1 VAGVEATYAD
11 ASALL
16 KLYVHQPESAAMN
29 AWRSRHLGALAVT
42 HHGRAE
48 IVNGIC
54 LAAFR
59 GAISAAAMSDALAS
73 FDEDFAEGR
82 YVQADLLWRAALQRA
97 ADLSRKHTAVL
108 GCRTL
113 DVLHVASA
121 LELGLR
127 RFLTFD
133 IRQRELARAV
143 GLRALVLARTGTGR
157 LRR

>member
-1 VAGVEATYAD
+1 MAVAEATYVD
-11 ASALL
+11 PSALL
-16 KLYVHQPESAAMN
+16 KLYIHQRESAAMN
-29 AWRSRHLGALAVT
+29 AWRARGRGALALT

-59 GAISAAAMSDALAS
+59 ADIGADARNDALAS

-82 YVQADLLWRAALQRA
+82 YVQADLLWRATLDRA
-97 ADLSRKHTAVL
+97 GELSRKHTPTL
-108 GCRTL
+108 GCRSL

-127 RFLTFD
+127 YFLTFD
-133 IRQRELARAV
+133 LRQRRLAEAV
-143 GLRALVLARTGTGR
+143 GLKPVEPVR
-157 LRR
+157 

>member
-1 VAGVEATYAD
+1 VAVAEATYVD
-11 ASALL
+11 PSALL
-16 KLYVHQPESAAMN
+16 KLYIHQRESAAMN
-29 AWRSRHLGALAVT
+29 AWRARGRGALALT

-59 GAISAAAMSDALAS
+59 ADIGADARNDALAS

-82 YVQADLLWRAALQRA
+82 YVQADLLWRATLDRA
-97 ADLSRKHTAVL
+97 GELSRKHTPTL
-108 GCRTL
+108 GCRSL

-127 RFLTFD
+127 YFLTFD
-133 IRQRELARAV
+133 LRQRRLAEAV
-143 GLRALVLARTGTGR
+143 GLKPVEPVR
-157 LRR
+157 